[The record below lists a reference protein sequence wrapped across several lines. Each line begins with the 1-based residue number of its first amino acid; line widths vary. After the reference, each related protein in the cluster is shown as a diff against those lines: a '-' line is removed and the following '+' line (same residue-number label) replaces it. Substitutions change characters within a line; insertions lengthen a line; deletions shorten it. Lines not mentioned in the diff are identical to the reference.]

1 MADAMIESGLPEAPI
16 SVLGKVALVTGATSG
31 IGRGI
36 AELFARS
43 GAKVVLSGR
52 DEARGAQACEAIT
65 RSGGEAAFIA
75 GDIRDAAFCATLVED
90 AAARH
95 GRLDI
100 LVNSAAI
107 LHPGPAERISDA
119 QWHETL
125 AINVSAV
132 FFLSRAAVAVMQR
145 QGGGAIINVASEW
158 GLVGG
163 RGAVAY
169 CASKGAVIQMT
180 RAMALDYATQGI
192 RVNAMCPGATY
203 TPMLDNEFKD
213 LGISA
218 AEGEKYTSE
227 AVPLQRIAQVAEVA
241 PAALFLASDAAAYIT
256 GIALPVDG
264 GSTAD

>member
-145 QGGGAIINVASEW
+145 QGGGAIINVASDW
-158 GLVGG
+158 GWSGG
-163 RGAVAY
+163 AAPSPTARARGP
-169 CASKGAVIQMT
+169 SS
-180 RAMALDYATQGI
+180 R
-192 RVNAMCPGATY
+192 
-203 TPMLDNEFKD
+203 
-213 LGISA
+213 
-218 AEGEKYTSE
+218 
-227 AVPLQRIAQVAEVA
+227 
-241 PAALFLASDAAAYIT
+241 
-256 GIALPVDG
+256 
-264 GSTAD
+264 